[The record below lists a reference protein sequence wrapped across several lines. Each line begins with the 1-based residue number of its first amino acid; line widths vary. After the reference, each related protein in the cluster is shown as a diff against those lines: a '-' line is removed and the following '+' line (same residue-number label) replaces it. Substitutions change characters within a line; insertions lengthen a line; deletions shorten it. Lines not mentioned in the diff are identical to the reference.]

1 MSLAVMLHM
10 SYMEQNKFSI
20 VLTADSDYTNIIGT
34 KIIIGME
41 LGKKIHLI

>member
-1 MSLAVMLHM
+1 MLA
-10 SYMEQNKFSI
+10 
-20 VLTADSDYTNIIGT
+20 ADSDYTDIIGT

>member
-1 MSLAVMLHM
+1 MLHI
-10 SYMEQNKFSI
+10 SYMEHFKIKIKFSI
-20 VLTADSDYTNIIGT
+20 VLAADSDYINIIGT

>member
-1 MSLAVMLHM
+1 MLHI
-10 SYMEQNKFSI
+10 SDMEHFKIKFSI
-20 VLTADSDYTNIIGT
+20 VLAADSDYTDIIGT